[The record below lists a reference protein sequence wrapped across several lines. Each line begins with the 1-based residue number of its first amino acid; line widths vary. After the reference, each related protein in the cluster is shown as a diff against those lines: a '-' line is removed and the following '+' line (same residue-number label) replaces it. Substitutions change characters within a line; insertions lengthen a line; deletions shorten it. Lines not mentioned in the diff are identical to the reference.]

1 MQLSDLEPG
10 KCGIIKT
17 VGGDGALRHHLL
29 DMGLTP
35 GTKVLVRKVAPL
47 GDPLELN
54 LRNYELTLRKDDAA
68 MIEME
73 VQENLYSC
81 KTCST
86 KTCPYCNGAS
96 SNAGGRK

>member
-17 VGGDGALRHHLL
+17 VSGDGALRHHLL

-68 MIEME
+68 MIEIDA
-73 VQENLYSC
+73 QENLYSC
-81 KTCST
+81 KTCS
-86 KTCPYCNGAS
+86 KGSCPYSKA
-96 SNAGGRK
+96 ARGGEK